1 MGHPFPLPDR
11 SEQAIAIIP
20 ASALRLTA
28 VSEQYNKEGIIMY
41 QIKIRKQVKKFEEH
55 LIVDKGFGRTTTGGY
70 CRALSIALRRM
81 VRLCPRYDDIKKLIL
96 WMHERNYSYS
106 HIVNTSLAIEHF
118 TAYKGNPV
126 KLGRP
131 KKPRKII
138 KDTMTESE
146 ISRIIAG
153 TEDIRQKS
161 IISLLAYSGIRNQEL
176 CNLKLEDVN
185 LGANEIRVLGGKN
198 TKDRIVNNS
207 SECTNT
213 LIEYLKQ
220 HMRSNGEFLFTTLKN
235 REQLATGDVRKI
247 VRRARERAGLEK
259 RIFPHLFR
267 HSLAV
272 NLLKRGAGIILIKNQ
287 LGHAFIE
294 STMIYVESTPMRAKS
309 EYDFYKPAYM

>member
-1 MGHPFPLPDR
+1 
-11 SEQAIAIIP
+11 
-20 ASALRLTA
+20 
-28 VSEQYNKEGIIMY
+28 
-41 QIKIRKQVKKFEEH
+41 
-55 LIVDKGFGRTTTGGY
+55 
-70 CRALSIALRRM
+70 
-81 VRLCPRYDDIKKLIL
+81 
-96 WMHERNYSYS
+96 MHEKKYSYS
-106 HIVNTSLAIEHF
+106 HIVNTSLAIEHY

-138 KDTMTESE
+138 KNTLTESE
-146 ISRIIAG
+146 VSRLISA
-153 TEDIRQKS
+153 TKDIRKKS
-161 IISLLAYSGIRNQEL
+161 IISLLAYSGVRNQEL
-176 CNLKLEDVN
+176 CNLKLEDVD

-198 TKDRIVNNS
+198 TKDRIINNS

-220 HMRSNGEFLFTTLKN
+220 HTRSNGEFLFTTLKN
-235 REQLATGDVRKI
+235 RKQLATCDVRKI
-247 VRRARERAGLEK
+247 IKEQRKTACVEK
-259 RIFPHLFR
+259 RVFPHLFR

>member
-1 MGHPFPLPDR
+1 MD
-11 SEQAIAIIP
+11 Q
-20 ASALRLTA
+20 T
-28 VSEQYNKEGIIMY
+28 K
-41 QIKIRKQVKKFEEH
+41 IKNQVKKFEEH

-81 VRLCPRYDDIKKLIL
+81 IKLCPKYEDIKQLIL
-96 WMHERNYSYS
+96 WMHEKKYSYS
-106 HIVNTSLAIEHF
+106 HIVNTSLAIEHY
-118 TAYKGNPV
+118 TAYKGVPV

-138 KDTMTESE
+138 KNTLTESE
-146 ISRIIAG
+146 VSRIIST
-153 TEDIRQKS
+153 TEDIRKKS
-161 IISLLAYSGIRNQEL
+161 IISLLAYSGVRNQEL
-176 CNLKLEDVN
+176 CNLKLEDVD

-198 TKDRIVNNS
+198 TKDRIINNS

-220 HMRSNGEFLFTTLKN
+220 HMRTNGEFLFTTLKN
-235 REQLATGDVRKI
+235 RNQLATCDVRKI
-247 VRRARERAGLEK
+247 VREQRKTAGVEK
-259 RIFPHLFR
+259 RVFPHLFR

-294 STMIYVESTPMRAKS
+294 STMIYVESTPVRAKS

>member
-1 MGHPFPLPDR
+1 MD
-11 SEQAIAIIP
+11 Q
-20 ASALRLTA
+20 T
-28 VSEQYNKEGIIMY
+28 K
-41 QIKIRKQVKKFEEH
+41 IKNQVKKFEEH

-81 VRLCPRYDDIKKLIL
+81 VKLCPRYEDIKQLIL
-96 WMHERNYSYS
+96 WMHEKKYSYS
-106 HIVNTSLAIEHF
+106 HIVNTSLAIEHY

-138 KDTMTESE
+138 KNTLTESE
-146 ISRIIAG
+146 VSRLISA
-153 TEDIRQKS
+153 TKDIRKKS
-161 IISLLAYSGIRNQEL
+161 IISLLAYSGVRNQEL
-176 CNLKLEDVN
+176 CNLKLEDVD

-198 TKDRIVNNS
+198 TKDRIINNS

-220 HMRSNGEFLFTTLKN
+220 HTRSNGEFLFTTLKN
-235 REQLATGDVRKI
+235 RKQLATCDVRKI
-247 VRRARERAGLEK
+247 IKEQRKTACVEK
-259 RIFPHLFR
+259 RVFPHLFR

>member
-1 MGHPFPLPDR
+1 MGRHLPIR
-11 SEQAIAIIP
+11 GEQVIAIILP
-20 ASALRLTA
+20 SALGSRRRQKT
-28 VSEQYNKEGIIMY
+28 YNKEGIIMY
-41 QIKIRKQVKKFEEH
+41 QVKLKKQVKRFEEH

-81 VRLCPRYDDIKKLIL
+81 VRLCPRYEDIKKLIL
-96 WMHERNYSYS
+96 WMHEKNYSYS

-146 ISRIIAG
+146 VSRIIAG

-176 CNLKLEDVN
+176 CNLKLEDVD

-198 TKDRIVNNS
+198 TKDRVINNS

-213 LIEYLKQ
+213 LIGYLKQ
-220 HMRSNGEFLFTTLKN
+220 YTRAAGDFLFTTLKN
-235 REQLATGDVRKI
+235 RNQLATGDVRKI
-247 VRRARERAGLEK
+247 VRTAREKAGLEK
-259 RIFPHLFR
+259 RVFPHLFR

-272 NLLKRGAGIILIKNQ
+272 NLLKEAPG
-287 LGHAFIE
+287 
-294 STMIYVESTPMRAKS
+294 
-309 EYDFYKPAYM
+309 